1 MYYNYQLFLCQKL
14 WSCQMGPSNMGSPVV
29 IVHRITAL
37 TLRILNFTHSFSF
50 HNNRLSKKSCGIF
63 IEFSIVHKIGYNN
76 AIYVL
81 FDDEFPTRCQL
92 HNAPLIEARFPIV
105 KQLGELIFRGLSC
118 GQLPT
123 TKLVRHGQ
131 K

>member
-1 MYYNYQLFLCQKL
+1 MIGCRKSLALFLLNFQLFIKL
-14 WSCQMGPSNMGSPVV
+14 VTIMRFKSN
-29 IVHRITAL
+29 I
-37 TLRILNFTHSFSF
+37 
-50 HNNRLSKKSCGIF
+50 
-63 IEFSIVHKIGYNN
+63 
-76 AIYVL
+76 L

-105 KQLGELIFRGLSC
+105 KKLGEPIFTALSC

>member
-1 MYYNYQLFLCQKL
+1 MRC
-14 WSCQMGPSNMGSPVV
+14 
-29 IVHRITAL
+29 
-37 TLRILNFTHSFSF
+37 
-50 HNNRLSKKSCGIF
+50 KSMFCD
-63 IEFSIVHKIGYNN
+63 
-76 AIYVL
+76 VL

-92 HNAPLIEARFPIV
+92 HNAPLTEARFPIV
-105 KQLGELIFRGLSC
+105 RKLGEPIFIGLSC